1 MNKIELL
8 IKPSSYLCNLDC
20 SYCFYKKTKSIYPNA
35 KIMDLK
41 TLEFF
46 IKRFMDYS
54 EGRDIYFCWQGGEP
68 LICGIDFY
76 FNVIEFQKK
85 YGKRGQI
92 VGNTIQTNGILIDEK
107 WIEFFKKYNVFVG
120 ISLDGPE
127 EIHNF
132 YRKYKDGRKTFNKVM
147 ENIRLLKSAD
157 VQFNILSTIG
167 ENSGKYPEKIFEFFI
182 KKDFKY
188 LQFIPATDRKK
199 GKISDFSI
207 TPLTYSKFLCRI
219 FDLWWNNGSPFVSIR
234 FFDNILEVLL
244 GLEVSNC
251 TLKKRC
257 GEYLVIEHNGDIYPC
272 DFFVMPEFKL
282 GNIYTDEIEKIYE
295 KLENFGKMKEIEL
308 SECKKCRWNFICNNG
323 CMWQRYVKNGNL
335 KGVDYLCPAYKNFFT
350 HSYKRFKILSEKIL
364 IKNVKE

>member
-20 SYCFYKKTKSIYPNA
+20 SYCFYKKTKSIYPDA

-92 VGNTIQTNGILIDEK
+92 VGNTVQTNGILINEK

-308 SECKKCRWNFICNNG
+308 SECKNCRWNFICNNG

-350 HSYKRFKILSEKIL
+350 HSYERFKILSEKIL